1 MFLRGIEMVT
11 YEEVQQKSGE
21 LNKQILNR
29 WLNQE
34 LFTFE
39 WFFMLFIVVGC
50 YFLFF
55 YLLDKKRIVEIL
67 LYGSLVSVTFVV
79 YDSIGGFFG
88 FWGEKISLSPIYPN
102 YFGGNLTVAPLIAMI
117 IYQFKSPWDS
127 YLRWSILFSVIFIL
141 GYYGIILTTMEVF
154 VYLKP
159 YAKIIDFSA
168 FLSVLII
175 PRVIMVLIL
184 KKEAQKGNISAKHSL
199 SILSSENNKENN
211 Y

>member
-1 MFLRGIEMVT
+1 MVT
-11 YEEVQQKSGE
+11 NDEVQQNTDE
-21 LNKQILNR
+21 LNKQILNK

-39 WFFMLFIVVGC
+39 WFFILFIIVVC

-67 LYGSLVSVTFVV
+67 LYGSLVAVAFVV
-79 YDSIGGFFG
+79 YDSIGLFFG
-88 FWGEKISLSPIYPN
+88 LWADKISLYPVYPN
-102 YFGGNLTVAPLIAMI
+102 FFGSNLTVAPLIAMI
-117 IYQFKSPWDS
+117 IYQFKSPWDN
-127 YLRWSILFSVIFIL
+127 YLRWSILFSGFFII

-159 YAKIIDFSA
+159 IAKIIDLSA
-168 FLSVLII
+168 FLFVLII
-175 PRVIMVLIL
+175 CRVIMVLIL

-199 SILSSENNKENN
+199 SILSAKQNKRNN